1 MKRINTFLK
10 QVNYI
15 FSRNQ
20 KIKFVLLLLIIIIS
34 TFLELLSV
42 TAIMPLVNVMI
53 DSEAIKKTDYLW
65 WLYSVIGFKN
75 VNNFLAFLGAFLIII
90 YLLKNV
96 VVSVMYQLQYKF
108 TFSNQ
113 RKLAYKLI
121 SSYMKQ
127 PYYFHLEHSSADLIR
142 SINTDVTMMFQGVL
156 SILQLI
162 AEVMVCIVL
171 GIYLIIKDKS
181 ITIGICAFMVT
192 FLILFAKK
200 FKRYLA
206 QIGDEDRK
214 HSAGIV
220 KWLQQS
226 FGGMKETKIL
236 GREDYFLQNFDFEYK
251 SWAECERVYRYL
263 QVAPRP
269 VMEALCITA
278 LMSVIIA
285 KLLNGTN
292 STYFIATVSVF
303 AVAAFRLLPSFNRIA
318 NYLGVIMFNLP
329 SFQAVYDDLKI
340 IEKIKKQDVEKKEI
354 GQTLTLQ
361 HKIKI
366 KNLSYKYPTGTDNVL
381 ENVNLEINKNQ
392 SVAFIGSSGAGKTTL
407 ADLILGAL
415 EPTKGTILI
424 DDIDAFLNINA
435 WQKNVGYIPQ
445 SIYLLDDTIKNNIIY
460 GADENDI
467 NNDKLS
473 IAIEKAQLKKFI
485 DELPN
490 GVETEVGE
498 RGVRLSGG
506 QRQRI
511 GIARALYNDPEVLVL
526 DEATSALD
534 NDTEA
539 AVMEAIENLAGK
551 KTLIIIAHRLSTIEH
566 CNVVFEVKDGKVTQK

>member
-53 DSEAIKKTDYLW
+53 DPEAIKKTDYFW
-65 WLYSVIGFKN
+65 KLYSSVGFKN
-75 VNNFLAFLGAFLIII
+75 TNHFLAFLAGCLIII
-90 YLLKNV
+90 YIIKNLFI
-96 VVSVMYQLQYKF
+96 SIMYQLQYKF

-121 SSYMKQ
+121 ECYMTQ
-127 PYYFHLEHSSADLIR
+127 PYHFHLAHSSADLIR
-142 SINTDVTMMFQGVL
+142 SINTDVAMMFQGVL
-156 SILQLI
+156 AILQLI

-181 ITIGICAFMVT
+181 ITIGTCAFMVT

-206 QIGDEDRK
+206 RIGDEDRK

-251 SWAECERVYRYL
+251 SWAECERIYRYL
-263 QVAPRP
+263 QIAPRP

-278 LMSVIIA
+278 LMIVIIA

-292 STYFIATVSVF
+292 SVYFISTISVF
-303 AVAAFRLLPSFNRIA
+303 AVAAFRLLPSFNRIT
-318 NYLGVIMFNLP
+318 NFLGVIMFNMP
-329 SFQAVYDDLKI
+329 AFQAVYDDLQM
-340 IEKIKKQDVEKKEI
+340 IEKVKKQDVEKKEI
-354 GQTLTLQ
+354 DQTLTFH
-361 HKIKI
+361 HKIII

-381 ENVNLEINKNQ
+381 ENVNLEISKNQ
-392 SVAFIGSSGAGKTTL
+392 SVAFIGPSGAGKTTL

-424 DDIDAFLNINA
+424 DDINAFLNINA